1 MNNFNNTLLIAPK
14 LMQADSSGVIN
25 IEDMKSTEQKFIV
38 MEVNR
43 YLDFQVGDEIIGY
56 LRNNNNDE
64 IKSIPN
70 VIVPDDEGNFSV
82 LIYFHIEDIK
92 HLGHWN
98 ASYEVTKLNSEKL
111 TSNATDV
118 NFRIAGH
125 CPPEDNIYNIN
136 IFYFSSSDEGYI
148 FRQRQCDKVVSVN
161 KISPDG
167 VQGEDIS
174 EGQQWDHFY
183 DILLPFKLGNQ
194 QYVFG
199 LKKNVINAPQIV
211 PKSYWMIAK
220 LSNHGFKDVVNSG
233 HWENPYD
240 AGFTYEIDNKQFIYL
255 HSSNK
260 DKDGKY
266 PYVIRELEQ
275 TGNMGKITASGHWDF
290 FYAPTYAFTAKDQVY
305 LYGQAETDYSLINYN
320 LKSDGTIGQ
329 SIKSGPWLE
338 YNASQFT
345 YSMGGKQYTCGQNFA
360 NRIFWIASIFDDG
373 ELSQP
378 NITLKE
384 LDTSYQYLVP
394 LEIKGKHYFI
404 RQDQSKEH
412 WVIQELKED
421 GTLGGTTDQR

>member
-1 MNNFNNTLLIAPK
+1 MNNLNNTLLIAPK

-220 LSNHGFKDVVNSG
+220 LSNHGFRDVVDSG
-233 HWENPYD
+233 HWDNPYD
-240 AGFTYEIDNKQFIYL
+240 VGFTYAIDNKQFIYL

-266 PYVIRELEQ
+266 PYIIREIKQ
-275 TGNMGKITASGHWDF
+275 DGSIGGITTSDHWDH
-290 FYAPTYAFTAKDQVY
+290 FYAPTFSFSTKDKVY
-305 LYGQAETDYSLINYN
+305 FYGQTKADYSLVNYG
-320 LKSDGTIGQ
+320 LKPDGTIGEP
-329 SIKSGPWLE
+329 IKSGPWLE
-338 YNASQFT
+338 YNAVQVTFSL
-345 YSMGGKQYTCGQNFA
+345 GGYNYYAGQDFDSHG
-360 NRIFWIASIFDDG
+360 FWIAS
-373 ELSQP
+373 LSGNGLPYQ
-378 NITLKE
+378 NAVMNKV
-384 LDTSYQYLVP
+384 LDKNYQYLVP
-394 LEIKGKHYFI
+394 FEIKGKHYFLM
-404 RQDQSKEH
+404 QDQSKEH
-412 WVIQELKED
+412 WVIHELKD
-421 GTLGGTTDQR
+421 DNTFGKTTDQR